1 MVEIGF
7 KLASELFKPQEL
19 INYAKHAEKAGFDFA
34 GISDHYH
41 PWTSRQGNSPF
52 VWSMLGGISQVT
64 ENLNLITGVT
74 CPTIRQHPALVAQAA
89 ATVASMMPGRFT
101 LGVGSGE
108 NLNEHIYGDRW
119 PPAPIRIDMLAE
131 AVDVIR
137 TLWQGGMQD
146 YDGLYYHVENAQIY
160 TLPEELPQIFMAAD
174 GPIAATTAGNCGDGL
189 IVVDGKSELLD
200 IFKKTGGEGKPA
212 YSEISV
218 SFAET
223 DEKAVDMVYEYWPLM
238 AIKGKLSWE
247 IATTT
252 HFEGLAENVKKEDIP
267 ERILCSFDPQAHI
280 DKIKENIDAGFDLI
294 CIQQVGNNQDEFI
307 EFYREEV
314 LPEFKQI

>member
-7 KLASELFKPQEL
+7 KLASEVFGPQEL
-19 INYAKHAEKAGFDFA
+19 INYAKHAEEAGFDFA

-41 PWTSRQGNSPF
+41 PWISRQGNSPF
-52 VWSMLGGISQVT
+52 VWSTLGGISQVT

-89 ATVASMMPGRFT
+89 ATVATMMPGRFT

-108 NLNEHIYGDRW
+108 NLNEHIYGDHW

-146 YDGLYYHVENAQIY
+146 YEGLYYHVENAQIY
-160 TLPEELPQIFMAAD
+160 TLPEELPSIFMAAD

-189 IVVDGKSELLD
+189 IVGGGKKELLD
-200 IFKKTGGEGKPA
+200 IFNETGGKGKPA
-212 YSEISV
+212 YSEV
-218 SFAET
+218 SLSYAET
-223 DEKAVDMVYEYWPLM
+223 DEKAVDLVYKYWPLM
-238 AIKGKLSWE
+238 AVKGKLSWE
-247 IATTT
+247 IPTPT
-252 HFEGLAENVKKEDIP
+252 HFEGLVENVKKEDIP
-267 ERILCSFDPQAHI
+267 KRITCSSDPQVHI
-280 DKIKENIDAGFDLI
+280 DKIKKNIDAGFDLI
-294 CIQQVGNNQDEFI
+294 CIQHIGNNQDECI
-307 EFYREEV
+307 EFYKEEV
-314 LPEFKQI
+314 LPEFR